1 MYNANLYI
9 SCMPHASL
17 IHGTRGLPQSALSKF
32 CTAVRSS
39 ACTSVTLLELRS
51 TVTSQCHGPV
61 GIESN
66 ILKYCIIILFWTS
79 SMLFK
84 PCYILCLNYAD
95 FIIEK
100 TPQNLLCAMS
110 CRHVNCYTGVSLHYV
125 TINVKNL
132 L

>member
-1 MYNANLYI
+1 MHIMYNANLYI

-32 CTAVRSS
+32 C
-39 ACTSVTLLELRS
+39 
-51 TVTSQCHGPV
+51 HGPV

-84 PCYILCLNYAD
+84 PCYLLCLNYAD

-100 TPQNLLCAMS
+100 TPPNLLCATS
-110 CRHVNCYTGVSLHYV
+110 CRHVNCYTGVRLPYLHPCCCHRWSECHCPCGF
-125 TINVKNL
+125 TRFSE
-132 L
+132 